1 MMTTLTL
8 DKAGRIVIPKPLR
21 DELHLAPGDT
31 LELASENERITLRP
45 VRATTPLRKERGIW
59 VYRTGQPLPTSLVQD
74 TLRDLRDERE
84 QSALGRHR

>member
-1 MMTTLTL
+1 MTTTLTL

-59 VYRTGQPLPTSLVQD
+59 VYRTGQPLPASLVQD

-84 QSALGRHR
+84 QSALGHRR